1 MPSITMR
8 RVLVASIGTSAL
20 VAGCA
25 RDVVAPNHTTA
36 LSPQQAVQ
44 VGTQLASEVGG
55 AIRSL
60 GAGAVGGFALVASPS
75 LDRVASALAATPC
88 PTPDNVADADHDG
101 IPDNAIITF
110 ALPQCRTV
118 VNGDTTEIT
127 GVVQL
132 SDPVFSPPPD
142 VRAFGYQATI
152 ANLVTRVRAANA
164 DSSFTDTR
172 NGVMALVAASTGMAQ
187 EHAVDVVRV
196 DKGARSHYASTWHAT
211 FVPAAGASLIIGGPL
226 PHGFFA
232 AQGTTA
238 WERGDVARQFAI
250 ATTQPLE
257 VDPTCADTAPNR
269 LRAGEVRAVVA
280 GAGSPAF
287 VRIVF
292 RDCLAPT
299 ITFQSGG

>member
-8 RVLVASIGTSAL
+8 GALLATIGTSAL
-20 VAGCA
+20 VAGCHGDA
-25 RDVVAPNHTTA
+25 AAPNNA
-36 LSPQQAVQ
+36 APLSAQQAVQ
-44 VGTQLASEVGG
+44 VGTQLASELGR
-55 AIRSL
+55 AITSL

-75 LDRVASALAATPC
+75 LERVASALAGTPC

-101 IPDNAIITF
+101 IPDNATITF

-127 GVVQL
+127 GVVHL

-172 NGVMALVAASTGMAQ
+172 NGAMALVAGSTGMAQ
-187 EHAVDVVRV
+187 EHAVDVVRL
-196 DKGARSHYASTWHAT
+196 DKDGRSHLASTWHAT
-211 FVPAAGASLIIGGPL
+211 FTAAVGASFTIGGPL
-226 PHGFFA
+226 PHGLFA

-238 WERGDVARQFAI
+238 WERGDVSRQFAI

-257 VDPTCADTAPNR
+257 VDPTCADTSPNR
-269 LRAGEVRAVVA
+269 IRAGEVRAVVA
-280 GAGSPAF
+280 GAGSQAF

-299 ITFQSGG
+299 ITFQAGG